1 MERKFKKGAII
12 SNFLVKTTYS
22 GEFYSNQ
29 VTV

>member
-22 GEFYSNQ
+22 GEFYSNRI
-29 VTV
+29 